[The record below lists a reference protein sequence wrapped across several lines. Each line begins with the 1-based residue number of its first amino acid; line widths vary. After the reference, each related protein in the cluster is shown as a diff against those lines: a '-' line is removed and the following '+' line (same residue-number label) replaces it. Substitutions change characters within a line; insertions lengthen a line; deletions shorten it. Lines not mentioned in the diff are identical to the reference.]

1 MREQCLSRG
10 NLIVDRASGPGSEQ
24 AIPRTTESLWNLPQT
39 QPPAV
44 VLLGRHSTIVFDWPS
59 GGRVCNAWVGGA
71 RAPVCVCVCEVISP
85 PTGQRDT
92 RAGSDR
98 KTNVPHQPAGPPR
111 VIRAHCCAVPGTAPH
126 SVCQDQGATGASRQ
140 GAPHSAVWPSM
151 PLGVPVACGPP
162 SVRRRGLADRA
173 GDAAAHSLSRRVTSL
188 LPSGTDRTA
197 AEHVH
202 GGIVRGPLRN
212 PG

>member
-1 MREQCLSRG
+1 MLTGQAAQGLNRPFPGPLNRCGSFLRPSPPLLSCSDATPRLSSIG
-10 NLIVDRASGPGSEQ
+10 LVVVGCVVRVLVMPGR
-24 AIPRTTESLWNLPQT
+24 P
-39 QPPAV
+39 
-44 VLLGRHSTIVFDWPS
+44 G
-59 GGRVCNAWVGGA
+59 
-71 RAPVCVCVCEVISP
+71 VCVCVCEVLSP
-85 PTGQRDT
+85 PTGHRDT
-92 RAGSDR
+92 RAWSDR
-98 KTNVPHQPAGPPR
+98 KTYGPHQPTGPPR
-111 VIRAHCCAVPGTAPH
+111 VIRAHCCAAPGTDFFR
-126 SVCQDQGATGASRQ
+126 VCQDQGATGASRQ
-140 GAPHSAVWPSM
+140 GATHSAVWPSM

>member
-1 MREQCLSRG
+1 LLTGQAAQGLNRPFPGPLNRCGRFLRPSPPLLSCSDATPRLSSVGLVVVGCVVRG
-10 NLIVDRASGPGSEQ
+10 LVLFGRPG
-24 AIPRTTESLWNLPQT
+24 
-39 QPPAV
+39 
-44 VLLGRHSTIVFDWPS
+44 
-59 GGRVCNAWVGGA
+59 VG
-71 RAPVCVCVCEVISP
+71 VCEVLLP

-98 KTNVPHQPAGPPR
+98 KTYVPHQPTGPPR
-111 VIRAHCCAVPGTAPH
+111 DIRAHCCAVSGTELH
-126 SVCQDQGATGASRQ
+126 SVCQDQGGAGASRQ
-140 GAPHSAVWPSM
+140 GASSSAVWPSM